1 MKHITIDGNRFDDIV
16 GFYAEINRVF
26 MAGEEWQLGQSL
38 DAFNDL
44 LYGSYGALKGA
55 DCVRLHWIAI
65 GKSRDDLGVQCTLN
79 WLAAKLNSPGPFNLD
94 LINAQMDALKRGEG
108 ETFYQIVLSILADH
122 PKIELV
128 AS

>member
-1 MKHITIDGNRFDDIV
+1 MKHISIDGNRFDDIG

-38 DAFNDL
+38 DALNDL

-55 DCVRLHWIAI
+55 DRVRLHWIAI
-65 GKSRDDLGVQCTLN
+65 GKSQDDLGVECTLN

-94 LINAQMDALKRGEG
+94 LINAQMDTLKRGEG
-108 ETFYQIVLSILADH
+108 ETFYQIVLSIIADH